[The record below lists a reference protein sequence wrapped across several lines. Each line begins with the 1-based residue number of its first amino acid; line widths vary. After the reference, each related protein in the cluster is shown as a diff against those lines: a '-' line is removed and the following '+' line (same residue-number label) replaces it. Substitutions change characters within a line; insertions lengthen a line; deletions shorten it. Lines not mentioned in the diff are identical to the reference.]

1 MGLADNYWFDTKSPL
16 DAMLGGVNSW
26 QVMKQNDSVLE
37 QNRIANQAAQDKANY
52 LKQAQQESQTLDY
65 NDPNAIR
72 QFIAKYEST
81 GLTKGMTDYV
91 ANLDTNERQGMLA
104 DTSKAISLINN
115 GDIAGAEQLARSRA
129 QAYINAKNPAKA
141 AEYNQVADM
150 IKANPNAA
158 LQHLQWNMALL
169 APKDAAGNY
178 KDMLGAATPTVKE
191 FNSGGATNAYII
203 DPITKKI
210 TVQKL
215 ADNTVDPTQEAN
227 FKNQLKMNENDNA
240 TSRANNINTNN
251 TQVTTANINQKTQW
265 GVADRNNTGAMQRTE
280 AQIKAQFQLDEV
292 KAGRAKFEEHGGKT
306 YFTFYR
312 NGQLMAVPAVDTNG
326 NPMPASGTGANGQK
340 PLTEAQSNAYLFGTR
355 MNAQNKILTD
365 FESKG
370 ISGSLGQ
377 KWLGGGKL
385 TNALSGSENQQ
396 YQASKDNWILAVLRK
411 ESGAAIGKEEYE
423 KADRTYFPQVGD
435 SRAVIQQKQQ
445 ARLEAERGVMAAVP
459 QGFQGNY
466 PAASA
471 PPSSI
476 AKPQQQGGYISN
488 KYK

>member
-37 QNRIANQAAQDKANY
+37 QNRIANQAAQDKADY
-52 LKQAQQESQTLDY
+52 LKQAQQEAQTLDY

-104 DTSKAISLINN
+104 DTSKALSLINN

-169 APKDAAGNY
+169 APKDASGNY
-178 KDMLGAATPTVKE
+178 KDMLGATTPTVKE

-215 ADNTVDPTQEAN
+215 ADNTVDPTKEAEFAN
-227 FKNQLKMNENDNA
+227 RKEIQILDNDGKMKVARINA
-240 TSRANNINTNN
+240 A
-251 TQVTTANINQKTQW
+251 
-265 GVADRNNTGAMQRTE
+265 
-280 AQIKAQFQLDEV
+280 
-292 KAGRAKFEEHGGKT
+292 
-306 YFTFYR
+306 
-312 NGQLMAVPAVDTNG
+312 GQLEVANANGTWSVRRENVSQTGQNYRQAKTMQQEDNQVEIREVGGYMLRLYGKNGSRGVDVIGKAATV
-326 NPMPASGTGANGQK
+326 TGANGQK

-355 MNAQNKILTD
+355 MQANHKILTD

-370 ISGSLGQ
+370 INGSIAQHLFGDN
-377 KWLGGGKL
+377 KA
-385 TNALSGSENQQ
+385 TNFASRPEHQQ
-396 YQASKDNWILAVLRK
+396 YAQAKRDFINAVMRK
-411 ESGAAIGKEEYE
+411 ESGAAIGKDEFAS
-423 KADRTYFPQVGD
+423 ADKQYFPQIGD
-435 SRAVIQQKQQ
+435 SPAVIQQKQQ
-445 ARLEAERGVMAAVP
+445 AREQAIKGIMAAIP